1 MSTNP
6 PAGVFSV
13 GAAVSYG
20 WNRFKANAVQWVL
33 IMLVIVVIS
42 VTVDFAFGG
51 LDYASDDADADAS
64 LAVTFT
70 LAGVGSALATA
81 VINSLLQAA
90 VLRGSLDETFGRKA
104 SFESV
109 LRLGNIVDVVLAGLL
124 TTVLTLIG
132 LLLFVLPGIVFAF
145 VSWFT
150 LMFVLD
156 KQQSPVTAV
165 MSSVTLVSAS
175 IGPCLLLALASIG
188 IVILGFLACGV
199 GVLAALPVVSIA
211 SAYAYRALQGEGA
224 A

>member
-20 WNRFKANAVQWVL
+20 WNRFKANTVQWVL

-81 VINSLLQAA
+81 VINSLLHAA
-90 VLRGSLDETFGRKA
+90 VVRGSLDETFGRKA